1 MDLLWKNGSRM
12 YRCKRRDED
21 TVFRVNTGH
30 QGSNSGKG
38 MVWGD
43 KEQRSGTD
51 FETAWGQIM
60 KALSTKSRNLY
71 LVLTTAASEHFKIS
85 NEAGILG
92 KLINTDEKTDLEGTD
107 TSGRTFSS
115 DIIT

>member
-51 FETAWGQIM
+51 FETA
-60 KALSTKSRNLY
+60 
-71 LVLTTAASEHFKIS
+71 ASEHFKIS

-107 TSGRTFSS
+107 TSGRTFSL